1 MSCRFSF
8 PPQNPY
14 PIFETIQKLVTA
26 ATLRLAEEEWERAT
40 HRERIHSVPAAPEIN
55 LRPTPSGVEV
65 HIPLYHPRPGTVCHS
80 HEAVR
85 GDRGAAASKATG
97 TRNQQQSCERRR
109 IAAPYS
115 HPRWHLMVVVSLG
128 YFPLDPCCTP
138 A

>member
-55 LRPTPSGVEV
+55 LRPT
-65 HIPLYHPRPGTVCHS
+65 RPGWRFTSRYITRAQERYATRTKLYREIVALLHQRRQELATS
-80 HEAVR
+80 NNPA
-85 GDRGAAASKATG
+85 DAGA
-97 TRNQQQSCERRR
+97 
-109 IAAPYS
+109 
-115 HPRWHLMVVVSLG
+115 
-128 YFPLDPCCTP
+128 
-138 A
+138 